1 MNVFCSMIDS
11 YLKYDLGPYDKI
23 RVQISTWGR
32 MDSTGDVTA
41 ELQVEAPS
49 TSLKSGQKS

>member
-1 MNVFCSMIDS
+1 MNVFCSMIDP

>member
-1 MNVFCSMIDS
+1 MIDFD
-11 YLKYDLGPYDKI
+11 LKYDLGPYDKMRI
-23 RVQISTWGR
+23 QISTWGR

-49 TSLKSGQKS
+49 TSLTSGQKS